1 MPWGYYILLWGSMH
15 SDSLCFLLVGA
26 KKLEEK
32 KVLEL
37 TETMKDCSRLLWNYE
52 LKSYMLDVSST

>member
-1 MPWGYYILLWGSMH
+1 MH

-37 TETMKDCSRLLWNYE
+37 TETMKDCSRLL
-52 LKSYMLDVSST
+52 